1 MPVEMIGWIA
11 PRVSSEI
18 IPAIG
23 PVFDA
28 DVIAHT
34 AHVHEDAGFDRV
46 LIGYFADAPDGF
58 LVGARAAQVTDRL
71 GFLLAHRPGFVSPT
85 VAARKLATLDQLTD
99 GRLAVHLIAGGSPVD
114 QAKDGDHT
122 DHAARYRRLTE
133 YAEVLR
139 RTWTETAPFDHSG
152 EFYDVQGAC
161 AEIRCKQVPHIPMF
175 GGGGS
180 DAAIGALAPFAD
192 TFMLWGEP
200 LADTTAFMTRVT
212 TAATSHNRHPNFSL
226 STRPILAETDDQAWD
241 RAHQILA
248 DIHRI
253 RGDAPPP
260 SRHNEGSKRLLA
272 AAARQDVH
280 DACLWTK
287 LAEATG
293 AAGNSTALVGAPD
306 TVADALAEYYKIG
319 ASSLLIRGYDPLRDA
334 EQYGTEL
341 IPLVRERIAVI
352 DADAA

>member
-1 MPVEMIGWIA
+1 MATIRTMP
-11 PRVSSEI
+11 R
-18 IPAIG
+18 
-23 PVFDA
+23 
-28 DVIAHT
+28 
-34 AHVHEDAGFDRV
+34 
-46 LIGYFADAPDGF
+46 
-58 LVGARAAQVTDRL
+58 
-71 GFLLAHRPGFVSPT
+71 
-85 VAARKLATLDQLTD
+85 
-99 GRLAVHLIAGGSPVD
+99 
-114 QAKDGDHT
+114 
-122 DHAARYRRLTE
+122 RYRRLTE

-152 EFYDVQGAC
+152 AFYDIQGAY
-161 AEIRCKQVPHIPMF
+161 AEIRCKQAPHIPMF

-180 DAAIGALAPFAD
+180 DAAIAASRTFRRTHSCFGAS
-192 TFMLWGEP
+192 LWT
-200 LADTTAFMTRVT
+200 DTTAFMTRVT
-212 TAATSHNRHPNFSL
+212 AAAASHNRRPNFSL

-260 SRHNEGSKRLLA
+260 TRHNEGSKRLLA

-293 AAGNSTALVGAPD
+293 AAGNSTALVGAAPD

-334 EQYGTEL
+334 EQYGAEL
-341 IPLVRERIAVI
+341 IPLGPG
-352 DADAA
+352 ADRCD